1 MMIQQRDMIQEL
13 EDAKTVD
20 SVEVQDVVNRLPA
33 CPLLSVADVA
43 GALNRS
49 SEYVRGLV
57 DAGELKKLPGQGKER
72 ENYQISRVSV
82 IQYLKRSFK

>member
-1 MMIQQRDMIQEL
+1 MTIQRDMLVEL

-20 SVEVQDVVNRLPA
+20 SVEVQDVVNSLPA
-33 CPLLSVADVA
+33 SPLLTVADVA

-49 SEYVRGLV
+49 VEYVRGLV
-57 DAGELKKLPGQGKER
+57 DSGELKKLPGQGKVR

-82 IQYLKRSFK
+82 IQYLKRCFK

>member
-1 MMIQQRDMIQEL
+1 MALVQRDMIQEL

-20 SVEVQDVVNRLPA
+20 SVEVQDVVNALPPS
-33 CPLLSVADVA
+33 PLLTVSDVA

-49 SEYVRGLV
+49 VEYVRGLV
-57 DAGELKKLPGQGKER
+57 ESGAIKRLPGQGRER

>member
-1 MMIQQRDMIQEL
+1 MTIQRDMLVEL

-20 SVEVQDVVNRLPA
+20 SVEVQDVVNALPSS
-33 CPLLSVADVA
+33 PLLTVADVA

-57 DAGELKKLPGQGKER
+57 DSGELKKLPGLGKVR
-72 ENYQISRVSV
+72 DTYQISRVSV
-82 IQYLKRSFK
+82 IQYLKRCFK

>member
-1 MMIQQRDMIQEL
+1 MTIQRDMLVEL
-13 EDAKTVD
+13 DDAKQID
-20 SVEVQDVVNRLPA
+20 SVEVQDVVNALPA
-33 CPLLSVADVA
+33 SPLLTVADVA

-57 DAGELKKLPGQGKER
+57 DSGELKKLPGQGKVR

-82 IQYLKRSFK
+82 IQYLKRCFK

>member
-1 MMIQQRDMIQEL
+1 MIQQRDMLVEL
-13 EDAKTVD
+13 DDAKHID
-20 SVEVQDVVNRLPA
+20 SVEVQDVVNALPA
-33 CPLLSVADVA
+33 SPLLSVADVA

-57 DAGELKKLPGQGKER
+57 DSGELKKLPGLGKVR

>member
-1 MMIQQRDMIQEL
+1 MIQQRDMLVEL
-13 EDAKTVD
+13 DDAKQID
-20 SVEVQDVVNRLPA
+20 SVEVQDVVNALPA
-33 CPLLSVADVA
+33 SPLLTVADVA

-57 DAGELKKLPGQGKER
+57 DSGELKKLPGQGKVR

-82 IQYLKRSFK
+82 IQYLKRCFK

>member
-1 MMIQQRDMIQEL
+1 MLVEL
-13 EDAKTVD
+13 DDAKQID
-20 SVEVQDVVNRLPA
+20 SVEVQDVVNALPA
-33 CPLLSVADVA
+33 SPLLTVADVA

-57 DAGELKKLPGQGKER
+57 DSGELKKLPGQGKVR

-82 IQYLKRSFK
+82 IQYLKRCFK

>member
-1 MMIQQRDMIQEL
+1 MTIQRDMLVEL

-20 SVEVQDVVNRLPA
+20 SVEVQDVVNAMPA
-33 CPLLSVADVA
+33 SPLLTVSDVA

-49 SEYVRGLV
+49 VEYVRGLV
-57 DAGELKKLPGQGKER
+57 ESGELKKLPGQGKER

>member
-1 MMIQQRDMIQEL
+1 MTIQRDMLVEF

-20 SVEVQDVVNRLPA
+20 SVEVQDVVNALPA
-33 CPLLSVADVA
+33 SPLLSVADVA

-57 DAGELKKLPGQGKER
+57 DSGELKKLPGLGKVR
-72 ENYQISRVSV
+72 DTYQISRVSV
-82 IQYLKRSFK
+82 IQYLKKAFK

>member
-1 MMIQQRDMIQEL
+1 MTIQRDMLVEL

-20 SVEVQDVVNRLPA
+20 SVEVQDVVNALPSS
-33 CPLLSVADVA
+33 PLLTVADVA

-57 DAGELKKLPGQGKER
+57 DAGELKKLPGLGKVR
-72 ENYQISRVSV
+72 DTYQISRVSV
-82 IQYLKRSFK
+82 IQYLKRCFK

>member
-1 MMIQQRDMIQEL
+1 MTIQRDMLQEL

-20 SVEVQDVVNRLPA
+20 SIEVQDVVNALPPS
-33 CPLLSVADVA
+33 PLLTVSDVA

-49 SEYVRGLV
+49 VEYVRGLV
-57 DAGELKKLPGQGKER
+57 EAGELKKLPGQGKER

>member
-1 MMIQQRDMIQEL
+1 MPVVQRDMFQEL

-20 SVEVQDVVNRLPA
+20 SVEVQDVVNRLPPQ
-33 CPLLSVADVA
+33 PLLSVSDVA
-43 GALNRS
+43 LAICRS

-57 DAGELKKLPGQGKER
+57 EAGELKKLPGRGKER

>member
-1 MMIQQRDMIQEL
+1 MTIQRDMLVEL

-20 SVEVQDVVNRLPA
+20 SVEVQDVVNALPSS
-33 CPLLSVADVA
+33 PLLTVADVA

-57 DAGELKKLPGQGKER
+57 DSGELKKLPGLGKVR
-72 ENYQISRVSV
+72 DTYQISRVSV
-82 IQYLKRSFK
+82 IQYLKKAFK

>member
-1 MMIQQRDMIQEL
+1 MTIQRDMLVEL

-20 SVEVQDVVNRLPA
+20 SVEVQDVVNALPA
-33 CPLLSVADVA
+33 SPLLSVADVA

-57 DAGELKKLPGQGKER
+57 DSGELKKLPGLGKVR
-72 ENYQISRVSV
+72 DTYQISRVSV
-82 IQYLKRSFK
+82 IQYLKRCFK

>member
-1 MMIQQRDMIQEL
+1 MTIQRDMLVEL

-20 SVEVQDVVNRLPA
+20 SVEVQDVVNALPA
-33 CPLLSVADVA
+33 SPLLTVADVA

-57 DAGELKKLPGQGKER
+57 DSGELKKLPGLGKVR
-72 ENYQISRVSV
+72 DTYQISRVSV
-82 IQYLKRSFK
+82 IQYLKKAFK

>member
-1 MMIQQRDMIQEL
+1 MIHQRDMLVEL

-20 SVEVQDVVNRLPA
+20 SVEVQDVVNALPA
-33 CPLLSVADVA
+33 SPLLSVADVA

-57 DAGELKKLPGQGKER
+57 DSGELKKLPGLGKVR
-72 ENYQISRVSV
+72 DTYQISRVSV
-82 IQYLKRSFK
+82 IQYLKKAFK

>member
-1 MMIQQRDMIQEL
+1 MIQQRDMLVEL
-13 EDAKTVD
+13 DDAKHID
-20 SVEVQDVVNRLPA
+20 SVEVQDVVNALPA
-33 CPLLSVADVA
+33 SPLLSVADVA

-57 DAGELKKLPGQGKER
+57 DSGELKKLPGLGKVR

-82 IQYLKRSFK
+82 IQYLKRCFK

>member
-1 MMIQQRDMIQEL
+1 MPVVQRDMLQEL

-20 SVEVQDVVNRLPA
+20 SVEVQDVVNRMPA
-33 CPLLSVADVA
+33 YPLLAVADVA

-57 DAGELKKLPGQGKER
+57 DAGELKKLPGRGKDR
-72 ENYQISRVSV
+72 KNYQISRVSL